1 MLGSTSAIACGLL
14 VAPGLAAAE
23 PMPFGHACK
32 AQNGVRFCPT
42 ETLAQRVPSF
52 DKVPLDADVTL
63 PATGTGPFPT
73 IAMLHGWGNSTT
85 DLESSSQAGDGNTT
99 FDWNNIYYAQ
109 HGYAVINYTARGWGR
124 SCGSAESRKETP
136 GCEKG
141 YIRLADQRYEAR
153 DTHYLLR
160 LLADENITQAKRI
173 GVTGISY
180 GGGQSIELAYLRNRI
195 RMPGGEFAPWRS
207 PLGKKMMIAAA

>member
-14 VAPGLAAAE
+14 GAPGLAAAE

-73 IAMLHGWGNSTT
+73 IVMLHGWGNSKT
-85 DLESSSQAGDGNTT
+85 DFESTSPAGDGNTT

-109 HGYAVINYTARGWGR
+109 HGYAVLNYTARGWGR
-124 SCGSAESRKETP
+124 SCGSAESRKEKP
-136 GCEKG
+136 RC
-141 YIRLADQRYEAR
+141 
-153 DTHYLLR
+153 
-160 LLADENITQAKRI
+160 
-173 GVTGISY
+173 
-180 GGGQSIELAYLRNRI
+180 
-195 RMPGGEFAPWRS
+195 
-207 PLGKKMMIAAA
+207 GK